1 MYIGIKKTT
10 LYGGKDTEM
19 KKLTESKRIV
29 IKVGT
34 STLTYPSGR
43 LNLRRIEKL
52 VMTMCDLANQGK
64 EVILVSSG
72 AIGVAIGKLGLEKR
86 PDDTVTKQAIAAV
99 GQCELM
105 MLYDRM
111 FGTYNRTVAQ
121 ILVTGEDIAIKKR
134 EENMK
139 NTFNRLLEMHIIPI
153 VNENDTV
160 SFAEI
165 EIGDNDTL
173 SAEVAKLIG
182 ADLLVLF
189 SDIDGLYDS
198 DPHNNSD
205 AKLLNVVEDI
215 KAVKYMAGGSVT
227 SQGTGGMVTKINA
240 AEIATESGINMIIA
254 NGGKIESLYDMLE
267 GRVDG
272 TLFTAR

>member
-1 MYIGIKKTT
+1 
-10 LYGGKDTEM
+10 M

-205 AKLLNVVEDI
+205 AKLLKVVEDI

-254 NGGKIESLYDMLE
+254 NGEKIESLYDMLE